1 MVGQE
6 ILRIL
11 ISSSSNPG
19 ATDLCHFAQLLYTD
33 AKDLSPGP
41 KHAQRVFYPESLL
54 SPSLVIFLKLDFTM
68 KSKWQKIWS
77 EQELKIY
84 LETTTTT
91 HEIKEPQI
99 LSLKAQKKILRVIVA
114 HTIKWPK
121 NWEVFYALS
130 ASWEAKNLNGQ
141 GEDLTQY

>member
-1 MVGQE
+1 
-6 ILRIL
+6 
-11 ISSSSNPG
+11 
-19 ATDLCHFAQLLYTD
+19 
-33 AKDLSPGP
+33 
-41 KHAQRVFYPESLL
+41 
-54 SPSLVIFLKLDFTM
+54 M
-68 KSKWQKIWS
+68 KSKWYEEKIWS

-84 LETTTTT
+84 LETTTTI

-99 LSLKAQKKILRVIVA
+99 LSLKAQKKILRVIIVA

-130 ASWEAKNLNGQ
+130 ASWEAKTLNGQ

>member
-1 MVGQE
+1 
-6 ILRIL
+6 
-11 ISSSSNPG
+11 
-19 ATDLCHFAQLLYTD
+19 
-33 AKDLSPGP
+33 
-41 KHAQRVFYPESLL
+41 
-54 SPSLVIFLKLDFTM
+54 M
-68 KSKWQKIWS
+68 KSKWYEENIWS

-130 ASWEAKNLNGQ
+130 ALWEAKNLKGQ